1 VFVTVGVLA
10 MMSHRSVCLDR
21 ELSRESTFLIQ
32 RWRITWRHVTRIMA
46 KLEGLVGLVWGR
58 LTSPRVAPTLRDGPP
73 GPTLLYFFH
82 LAYTCIE
89 ILHGPVELVIG

>member
-1 VFVTVGVLA
+1 
-10 MMSHRSVCLDR
+10 MCLDR
-21 ELSRESTFLIQ
+21 ELSRESTLLIQ